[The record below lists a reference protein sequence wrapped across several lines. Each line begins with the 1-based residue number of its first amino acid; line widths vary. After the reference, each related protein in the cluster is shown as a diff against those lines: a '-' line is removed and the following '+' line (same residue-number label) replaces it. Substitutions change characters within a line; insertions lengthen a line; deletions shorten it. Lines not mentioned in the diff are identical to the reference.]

1 MTFKEKLQALRK
13 SKGMSQEQL
22 AACVNVSRQAISK
35 WELGESMPDTTNV
48 IQLSNLF
55 SVSIDYLLKDE
66 LEEDLAGQMGSMSV
80 SPEAANWPKARKQ
93 GLAMIISGAVMTGI
107 GALGHLTLW
116 VMSTMIKVHVIVER
130 QGPDGKIWY
139 HGGGDVL
146 GYDYGTFIEEYRLGA
161 LLLILSIVLIIGIAF
176 LTQGVQKRRSKI
188 AKPGRRV

>member
-1 MTFKEKLQALRK
+1 MTFKEKLQTLRK

-35 WELGESMPDTTNV
+35 WELGESMPDTNNV

-66 LEEDLAGQMGSMSV
+66 LDEDPAGQMGSMSV
-80 SPEAANWPKARKQ
+80 PLEAANRPKGRKQ
-93 GLAMIISGAVMTGI
+93 SLAMIISGAVMTGI
-107 GALGHLTLW
+107 GVLGHLTLW
-116 VMSTMIKVHVIVER
+116 VMSTMIKVHVTVTR

-146 GYDYGTFIEEYRLGA
+146 GYDYSAFIEEYRLGA
-161 LLLILSIVLIIGIAF
+161 VLLILSIVLIIGIAL
-176 LTQGVQKRRSKI
+176 LTYSVLKRHSSVPKS
-188 AKPGRRV
+188 GRQV

>member
-1 MTFKEKLQALRK
+1 MTFKEKLQTLRK

-35 WELGESMPDTTNV
+35 WELGESMPDTNNV

-66 LEEDLAGQMGSMSV
+66 LDEDLGQINSMSV
-80 SPEAANWPKARKQ
+80 PPEAAKRPKARKQ
-93 GLAMIISGAVMTGI
+93 GLAMILSGAVMTGI
-107 GALGHLTLW
+107 GALGHLTIW

-130 QGPDGKIWY
+130 QGPDGKVWY

-161 LLLILSIVLIIGIAF
+161 LLLILSIVLLIGIAL
-176 LTQGVQKRRSKI
+176 LTDGILKRGTSHTK
-188 AKPGRRV
+188 